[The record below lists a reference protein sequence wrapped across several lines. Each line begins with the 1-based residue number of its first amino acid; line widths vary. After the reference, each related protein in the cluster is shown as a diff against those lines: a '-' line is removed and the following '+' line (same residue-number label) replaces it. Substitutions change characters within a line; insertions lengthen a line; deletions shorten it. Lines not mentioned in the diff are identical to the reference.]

1 MEKCRKN
8 STEIAGRIL
17 ERDGKCQK
25 DSKEEKEEKR
35 KFRKMLRRIGFI
47 IMVTQKEFRTSIN
60 RPTTP
65 LKGETRK
72 TDRKLDFRYELQIS
86 HPSNPEP

>member
-1 MEKCRKN
+1 M
-8 STEIAGRIL
+8 EIARRIL

-47 IMVTQKEFRTSIN
+47 IIVKRKEFRISIN
-60 RPTTP
+60 RQTTP
-65 LKGETRK
+65 RK
-72 TDRKLDFRYELQIS
+72 KEDKKIDFKLDFRYEL
-86 HPSNPEP
+86 